1 MIKLQIKN
9 PESIKKIK
17 PRKSLRENLEYIF
30 MVMPGFIHILLFCY
44 LPMFGLVIAFKNID
58 YAAGIFNSPWA
69 GLKNFEFLFQ
79 NPDVFIVI
87 RNTLGYNFVFIV
99 LGLVIPVIFAM
110 LLTQMRSSKL
120 SKIYQSM
127 MFLPH
132 FLSWVIVSYIV
143 FAFLDY
149 NLGMVNES
157 ILRPL
162 GLEPEK
168 WYQSPQYW
176 PWILVFLHVWKVT
189 GYNTVMYVASIA
201 GIDDQLYEAA
211 AIDGASKFQQA
222 IYVTLPSLSNIMI
235 ILTILAIGKIFNS
248 DFGMFYNVP
257 MGSGILLPVTNTVD
271 TFVYNALKVSGDI
284 GMSSAAGLIQSVIGF
299 ILVFVTNK
307 IVSKIDDSKA
317 MF

>member
-1 MIKLQIKN
+1 MIKQQTNN
-9 PESIKKIK
+9 PAKATKSKVKKT
-17 PRKSLRENLEYIF
+17 LRENIEYIF
-30 MVMPGFIHILLFCY
+30 MAIPGFIHIILFCY
-44 LPMFGLVIAFKNID
+44 LPMFGLIIAFKNIN
-58 YAAGIFNSPWA
+58 YADGIFNSPWA
-69 GLKNFEFLFQ
+69 GLKNFEFLFR
-79 NPDVFIVI
+79 NPDVFIVM
-87 RNTLGYNFVFIV
+87 RNTLGYNLVFIV
-99 LGLVIPVIFAM
+99 LGLVIPVLFAI
-110 LLTQMRSSKL
+110 LLTQMRNPLL

-149 NLGMVNES
+149 NLGMINES

-162 GLEPEK
+162 GLEGTR

-201 GIDDQLYEAA
+201 GIDEQLYEAA
-211 AIDGASKFQQA
+211 AIDGANKFQQA
-222 IYVTLPSLSNIMI
+222 IYVTIPSLSNIMI
-235 ILTILAIGKIFNS
+235 ILTILAVGKIFNS

-257 MGSGILLPVTNTVD
+257 MNSGILLPVTNTVD

-284 GMSSAAGLIQSVIGF
+284 GMSSAAGLIQSIVGF
-299 ILVFVTNK
+299 VLVFVTNK
-307 IVSKIDDSKA
+307 IVSKIDDTKA